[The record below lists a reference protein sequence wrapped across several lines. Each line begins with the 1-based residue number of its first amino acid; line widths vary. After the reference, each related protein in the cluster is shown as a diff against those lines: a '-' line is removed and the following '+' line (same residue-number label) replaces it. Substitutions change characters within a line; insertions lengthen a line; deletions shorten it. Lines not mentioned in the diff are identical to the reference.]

1 MTLTNQHE
9 GVKELTVLI
18 SSSAITVDGF
28 ALGSSV
34 PALGFG
40 TDAAING
47 VFERVVR
54 GGRSQIFQKTAD
66 VMILNLPSRPR
77 RKQGFTRFY
86 LLNYP
91 LNNSIYKKQNKKKQP
106 RNFQVQ

>member
-54 GGRSQIFQKTAD
+54 GGRSQIFQNCWCHESKSPQPPQKKAGIYT
-66 VMILNLPSRPR
+66 
-77 RKQGFTRFY
+77 
-86 LLNYP
+86 LLFIK
-91 LNNSIYKKQNKKKQP
+91 LSAE
-106 RNFQVQ
+106 